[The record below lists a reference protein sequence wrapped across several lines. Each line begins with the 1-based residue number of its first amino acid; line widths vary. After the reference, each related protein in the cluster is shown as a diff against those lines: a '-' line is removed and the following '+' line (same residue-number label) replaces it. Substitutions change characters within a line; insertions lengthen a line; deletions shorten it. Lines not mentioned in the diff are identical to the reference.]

1 MENQSNNQVEESTME
16 ENKQTARQVTN
27 AKYEKE
33 KRGKLKIGVKMSLSD
48 DVEHWDQI
56 VVDFVK
62 RYGSAK
68 KAIFELH
75 AKAKKDGEFDK

>member
-1 MENQSNNQVEESTME
+1 METNTTEA
-16 ENKQTARQVTN
+16 NKQLARQNAN

-56 VVDFVK
+56 VADFVK
-62 RYGSAK
+62 HYGSAK